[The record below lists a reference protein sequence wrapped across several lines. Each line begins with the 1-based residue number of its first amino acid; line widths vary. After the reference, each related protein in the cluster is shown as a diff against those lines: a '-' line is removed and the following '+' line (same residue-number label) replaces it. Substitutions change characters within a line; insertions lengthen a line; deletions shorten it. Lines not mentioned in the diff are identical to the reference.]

1 MSRPVLPTVTA
12 ALLLVVCVLHAR
24 PLRAQACIG
33 YPQGTAGALAVSLSF
48 PDDATAYSL
57 GGMAAS
63 QNGRVFFNASFG
75 ITDYDLEGLEN
86 SKSVSGGMAFEIRA
100 LSPDLSVCPL
110 ADVGFSWV
118 EDQNAWFVPFGFGV
132 GRTVALDAEG
142 ISGLTPFL
150 SPQFV
155 YARFSIDDVDDSVES
170 DVHPAIGAGATLHV
184 GSIAVTGSVG
194 KVFQDG
200 SEAVFG
206 FAVSAVW

>member
-1 MSRPVLPTVTA
+1 MVRRAGSTFLA
-12 ALLLVVCVLHAR
+12 AGALLACALDAS
-24 PLRAQACIG
+24 PLRAQACLG

-86 SKSVSGGMAFEIRA
+86 SKSVGGGMAFEIRA
-100 LSPDLSVCPL
+100 LAPDLSVCPL
-110 ADVGFSWV
+110 ADVGFVWV
-118 EDQNAWFVPFGFGV
+118 EDQNAWVVPFGFGV
-132 GRTVALDAEG
+132 GRTLALDDEG

-150 SPQFV
+150 SPRFI

-170 DVHPAIGAGATLHV
+170 DVHPAITAGATLHV
-184 GSIAVTGSVG
+184 GSVAVTGSVG